1 MNIIVTGTS
10 RGLGRAIAEYLA
22 KKDHNVVGCSRVEII
37 TNAFKHI
44 DGIDFNDTST
54 LDKLQP
60 FLHEADCLI
69 NNVGIAYDGLLAT
82 QSESSIAEIIQANLV
97 STLLMT
103 KRYVRER
110 LKRRSAGLIISISS
124 IIGIRGYAGLAAYSA
139 SKAGL
144 DGMTRSL
151 ARELGPKG
159 FRVNSILPGYMET
172 DMSKSL
178 SPEQKQQIVRRT
190 PLSRLATVDDV
201 IPLIEFMISDGA
213 KFITGQSIVVDGG
226 ITV

>member
-10 RGLGRAIAEYLA
+10 RGLGRSVAESLA
-22 KKDHNVVGCSRVEII
+22 RKGHDITGCSRVELE
-37 TNAFKHI
+37 TNLFKHI
-44 DGIDFNDTST
+44 AGVDFNNTPT
-54 LDKLQP
+54 LDLMDP
-60 FLHEADCLI
+60 FLRNADCLI
-69 NNVGIAYDGLLAT
+69 NNVGLAYDGLLAT
-82 QSESSIAEIIQANLV
+82 QGESSIAQIIQANLV
-97 STLLMT
+97 STLLIT
-103 KRYVRER
+103 KRYIRER
-110 LKRRSAGLIISISS
+110 LKCRSVGQIVNISS
-124 IIGIRGYAGLAAYSA
+124 IIGIRGYVGLAAYSA

-178 SPEQKQQIVRRT
+178 RSDQKQQIINRT

-201 IPLIEFMISDGA
+201 IPVIEFIISDSA
-213 KFITGQSIVVDGG
+213 KFITGQSIVIDGG

>member
-22 KKDHNVVGCSRVEII
+22 KKNHNVIGCSRAEIE
-37 TNAFKHI
+37 TNSFKHI
-44 DGIDFNDTST
+44 GGIDFNNMAT
-54 LDKLQP
+54 LDKLNP
-60 FLHEADCLI
+60 YLHEADCLI

-82 QSESSIAEIIQANLV
+82 QSESSIAEVIQTNLI

-110 LKRRSAGLIISISS
+110 LKHRSSGVIISISS

-201 IPLIEFMISDGA
+201 VPLLEFMISGEA
-213 KFITGQSIVVDGG
+213 KFITGQSIAIDGG